1 LSFAKGY
8 CLFIFGYEN
17 KEQMKNGFILP
28 LFCIIFCSL
37 LFGCKARKNI
47 ARSSASQSV
56 IDVKSTTSD
65 SSKTVASYQV
75 DSTRQIAEKDNSY
88 IRTVDYDSLG
98 FVRRIREEWRDVGRS
113 DMALHRGSGSYISM
127 NNMQA
132 VVASS
137 DSSETVSSVDENS
150 QTDSRPVQ
158 GFEFVWVFVGI
169 AVALVIV
176 FFFVVSP
183 IK

>member
-1 LSFAKGY
+1 MKCDAIHL
-8 CLFIFGYEN
+8 IFFV
-17 KEQMKNGFILP
+17 FIL
-28 LFCIIFCSL
+28 LVFL
-37 LFGCKARKNI
+37 GCKAKKNI
-47 ARSSASQSV
+47 TQSSFSQSA
-56 IDVKSTTSD
+56 IAVKATASD
-65 SSKTVASYQV
+65 SSRTVASYQV

-158 GFEFVWVFVGI
+158 GFEFVWVFVGL

-183 IK
+183 KK

>member
-1 LSFAKGY
+1 MKNG
-8 CLFIFGYEN
+8 LFIF
-17 KEQMKNGFILP
+17 P

-56 IDVKSTTSD
+56 VDVKTTSSD
-65 SSKTVASYQV
+65 SSKTIASYQI
-75 DSTRQIAEKDNSY
+75 DSTKQITEKDNSY

-98 FVRRIREEWRDVGRS
+98 FVRRIREEWRDVGRTNL
-113 DMALHRGSGSYISM
+113 ALHRGSGSYISM
-127 NNMQA
+127 TNMHT
-132 VVASS
+132 VVTSS
-137 DSSETVSSVDENS
+137 DSDLATSTITENS

-158 GFEFVWVFVGI
+158 GFEFVWVFVGL

-176 FFFVVSP
+176 FFFVFSL
-183 IK
+183 KK